1 MVFDLD
7 GDGIETKDIAN
18 GAYFDVDNDG
28 KAEKVGWI
36 NSDDG
41 ILVYDKNQDGQINN
55 GNEIFGDGTMLAS
68 GEFAKDGY
76 EALAEY
82 DENGDGQ
89 ITESDSIFDKLR
101 IWRDLS
107 GDGKSSIDEL
117 FTLRELNIKSIH
129 LGYSLKN
136 KDLGNGNILQS
147 TGTYEK
153 TDGTVLGTGT
163 ILLETS
169 QMNTEE
175 LEKIDLSDHVLDL
188 PELANRGDLNSLR
201 KEMMLTKDLEKLV
214 LLFIQQGDPTQRKK
228 IMENLLYTWAKVE
241 GVDSNS
247 RGSYVD
253 AKKLAFLE
261 KYMGRK
267 FIGINGLNP
276 NNTAGPEI
284 NYLFEKLKTVLYKEM
299 MLQSVA
305 RTYIQFGIMLDGW
318 EKVGQYLETL
328 ATEKERYWHLEDIID
343 TFGLKN
349 NTERGYNQFIKTY
362 VENNS
367 NFFDMIYQNVKNS
380 IVGSFEADFLEG
392 TYNADIL
399 SGRTGNDLLQAG
411 SGNDVLIGGSG
422 NDQLEG
428 GGGND
433 TYIFGVGDGQDI
445 IKDDYG
451 TDKIQFLEGIREEDV
466 EFVLLYDEAGKRTND
481 AEIRIKGTTD
491 TILIKNQIGSGAIE
505 EIEFANGKIWNS
517 ERIKKALSEVKG
529 TNASDVL
536 RAYYENSELYGYA
549 GDDKL
554 YGSSGADTFYGGRG
568 NDEIH
573 GESGNDLLYGEEGDD
588 QLYGGYGND
597 SLLGGSGN
605 DNLYGESG
613 DDTLE
618 GGTGNDYLS
627 GGYGNDIYR
636 FSKGDG
642 QDIIEDD
649 YGTDKIQF
657 LEGIREEDVEFV
669 LLYDEAGKRTNDAEI
684 RIKGTTDTIL
694 IKNQIGSGAIEE
706 IEFANGKIW
715 NSERI
720 KKALS
725 EVKGTNASDVLRAYY
740 ENSELYGYAGDD
752 KLYGSSGADTFYG
765 GRGNDEIHG
774 ESGNDLLYGE
784 EGDDQ
789 LYGGYEN
796 DSLLGGSGNDHLY
809 GESGDDTLEGG
820 TGNDY
825 LSGGYGNDIYR
836 FSKGDGQDII
846 EDAYGNDTLIIESKY
861 SDLIFIKQDQ
871 QLKIDY
877 SNSDS
882 IMVNSWFSSSSK
894 QIESIQ
900 TTDGYILDTSK
911 MNQLITKIAEFSD
924 SKGMTSF
931 TTIEKNAKE
940 YQEILNQFWAK

>member
-1 MVFDLD
+1 MIRRDPLVFDLD

-201 KEMMLTKDLEKLV
+201 KEMMLTKDLEQLV

-605 DNLYGESG
+605 DHLYGESG

-649 YGTDKIQF
+649 
-657 LEGIREEDVEFV
+657 
-669 LLYDEAGKRTNDAEI
+669 
-684 RIKGTTDTIL
+684 
-694 IKNQIGSGAIEE
+694 
-706 IEFANGKIW
+706 
-715 NSERI
+715 
-720 KKALS
+720 
-725 EVKGTNASDVLRAYY
+725 
-740 ENSELYGYAGDD
+740 
-752 KLYGSSGADTFYG
+752 
-765 GRGNDEIHG
+765 
-774 ESGNDLLYGE
+774 
-784 EGDDQ
+784 
-789 LYGGYEN
+789 
-796 DSLLGGSGNDHLY
+796 
-809 GESGDDTLEGG
+809 
-820 TGNDY
+820 
-825 LSGGYGNDIYR
+825 
-836 FSKGDGQDII
+836 
-846 EDAYGNDTLIIESKY
+846 YGNDTLIIESKY